1 MLNTKIQNGVYKF
14 WMSMF
19 VSGENDMKIV
29 RKHRDILYVTNGH
42 ILYVTNG
49 HIL

>member
-1 MLNTKIQNGVYKF
+1 
-14 WMSMF
+14 MF

-49 HIL
+49 HILYVTNGHISNGHK